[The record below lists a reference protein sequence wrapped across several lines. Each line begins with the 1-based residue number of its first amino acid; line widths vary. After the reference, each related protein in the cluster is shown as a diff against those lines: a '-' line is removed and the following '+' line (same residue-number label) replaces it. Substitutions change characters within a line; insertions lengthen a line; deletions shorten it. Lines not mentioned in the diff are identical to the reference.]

1 MFNKIKK
8 QVQENLKKLSTS
20 TLFYVTIDRDKIW
33 EVYLNGFP
41 ESEKQHYNCNCCK
54 SFLRQYG
61 GIVGIEN
68 GKIVSIWDN
77 ITPEPEFG
85 DAISNLNTYIHSLPI
100 TDVFYNEF
108 KKCGTEKNL
117 DKKTGGIW
125 EHFYI
130 ELDNKF
136 IVKNNIDSKRA
147 EKRDDKAV
155 LKRSLDELTLDSV
168 DTVLELIAQGSLYR
182 GNEFKGLL
190 DKFKLIK
197 IAYNQT
203 KENKDTYTWNAS
215 INIGQ
220 ALCRIRNTSIG
231 TLLIDLSEGVDLD
244 IAVTKFEKVVAPTN
258 YKRPTSLVTPK
269 MVEQAKEKL
278 IEMGL
283 LDSMER
289 RYANVADLNVENILY
304 TDKSS
309 ELTDVFGEITKDT
322 LVNPKTLSKLEEI
335 SITDFLEKIVPK
347 SKSIEVLLEN
357 NHLNNFVS
365 LITGQDKN
373 AKSLFKWDNLFSW
386 SYTGA
391 IADSMKERV
400 KAAGGKVDG
409 VLRFSIQWNED
420 GKSIIDLDAH
430 AHEPNK
436 MNNHIYYGSG
446 YRKDRGNVRTS
457 MSGQLDVDMINPRE
471 VGIENIAWSER
482 SKMRDGKYALRVH
495 NYSGHRNFDGVRC
508 EVEFDGELHEFA
520 YNKPFTNYIDIAE
533 VTLKNGKFYIETK
546 LDSKSAV
553 KSSEKWGTKTN
564 TYTKV
569 KQIMLS
575 PNHWEKPIGNKHF
588 MFILENCISDESPRP
603 FFNEFLKEEFN
614 ENRKVF
620 EILGSKVKVPDSKQQ
635 LSGVG
640 FSETQRNSLIVRVEG
655 TFKRNLKINF

>member
-1 MFNKIKK
+1 MFNKVKL

-20 TLFYVTIDRDKIW
+20 TLFYVGIDRDKIW
-33 EVYLNGFP
+33 EEYLNGFP
-41 ESEKQHYNCNCCK
+41 EAERQHHNCNCCK

-61 GIVGIEN
+61 GIVGIIN
-68 GKIVSIWDN
+68 GNIVSIWDN
-77 ITPEPEFG
+77 ITVEPEFG
-85 DAISNLNTYIHSLPI
+85 DSIKNLQVYIHSLPI

-108 KKCGTEKNL
+108 KKCGTDKNL
-117 DKKTGGIW
+117 DKTSGEIW
-125 EHFYI
+125 NHFYI
-130 ELDNKF
+130 ELENKF
-136 IVKNNIDSKRA
+136 VVSKDIDSKRS

-155 LKRSLDELTLDSV
+155 LKRSLDELTKDSIE
-168 DTVLELIAQGSLYR
+168 TILELIAQGSLYK
-182 GNEFKGLL
+182 GPEFKGIL
-190 DKFKLIK
+190 DKFLDLKK
-197 IAYNQT
+197 AYN
-203 KENKDTYTWNAS
+203 KVENKDVYAWLAS
-215 INIGQ
+215 TTVGQ

-244 IAVTKFEKVVAPTN
+244 VAVTKFEKVVAPTN

-269 MVEQAKEKL
+269 MVEQAKTKL
-278 IEMGL
+278 EEMGL
-283 LDSMER
+283 VESMER
-289 RYANVADLNVENILY
+289 RYANLADLNVENILY

-309 ELTDVFGEITKDT
+309 ELTDVFKEISKET
-322 LVNPKTLSKLEEI
+322 LVNPRTLSKLEEI
-335 SITDFLEKIVPK
+335 SINDFIEKIIPK

-386 SYTGA
+386 SYTGG
-391 IADSMKERV
+391 ITDSMKERV

-420 GKSIIDLDAH
+420 KKSIIDLDAH
-430 AHEPNK
+430 AIEPSGY
-436 MNNHIYYGSG
+436 HIYFSSFN
-446 YRKDRGNVRTS
+446 KDRTGISTK
-457 MSGQLDVDMINPRE
+457 MSGQLDVDMINPSH
-471 VGIENIAWSER
+471 VGVENITWIDR
-482 SKMRDGKYALRVH
+482 PKMKDGKYNFKIH

-508 EVEFDGELHEFA
+508 EIEFDGELHEFA
-520 YNKPFTNYIDIAE
+520 YNKPFTGYLDIAE
-533 VTLKNGKFYIETK
+533 VTLNKGKFSIETK
-546 LDSKSAV
+546 PDSKSAV

-575 PNHWEKPIGNKHF
+575 PNHWEKPTGNKHY
-588 MFILENCISDESPRP
+588 MFFLENCISDESPRP

-620 EILGSKVKVPDSKQQ
+620 EILGGKVKVPDSKLQ

-640 FSETQRNSLIVRVEG
+640 FSETQRNSLIVKVSG
-655 TFKRNLKINF
+655 TFTRNLKI